1 MTGASVTGRTPFDSP
16 LMFDFAFMQRALA
29 AAVLVGLLCGI
40 LGFFVVLR
48 RLAFIGVGIS
58 HSAIGG
64 VAIGILAGWN
74 PLLTGAFF
82 AVAVALGIAL
92 VSQSDR
98 ISEDTVIGVFFSG
111 SMAMGIVLF
120 SMKSGYQQDLFSYL
134 FGSVLAISTGELT
147 ALACA
152 SAVIMAL
159 IILTFKE
166 HLLIA
171 FDEEVASAYGH
182 KVVALNVLLLVL
194 LAFTVVIGVR
204 LVGLL
209 LIQALLVVPAAIAAL
224 CVVNFRWQVLLS
236 ALVGSLS
243 GVAGLVLAYQL
254 DVAAG
259 GTIVLVAVSLFFVTL
274 LARML
279 SRQG

>member
-1 MTGASVTGRTPFDSP
+1 
-16 LMFDFAFMQRALA
+16 MFEFAFMQRALA
-29 AAVLVGLLCGI
+29 AAVLIGLLCGI

-74 PLLTGAFF
+74 PLLTGAVF

-98 ISEDTVIGVFFSG
+98 VSEDTVIGVFFSG
-111 SMAMGIVLF
+111 SMALGIVLF

-134 FGSVLAISTGELT
+134 FGSVLAISTEELV
-147 ALACA
+147 ALSCA
-152 SAVIMAL
+152 SALIMAV
-159 IILTFKE
+159 IVLTFKE

-182 KVVALNVLLLVL
+182 KVVGLNVLLLVM
-194 LAFTVVIGVR
+194 LALTVVIGVR

-224 CVVNFRWQVLLS
+224 WVMNFRWQVLLS
-236 ALVGSLS
+236 ALVGSVS

-254 DVAAG
+254 DIAAG
-259 GTIVLVAVSLFFVTL
+259 GAIVLVAVALFFTTL
-274 LARML
+274 LARLL
-279 SRQG
+279 SRQQD